1 MSHQALSPQQFAGVP
16 DLPEEKSLDSPDPQN
31 VIPEKEDED
40 IGQKPN

>member
-16 DLPEEKSLDSPDPQN
+16 DLPEEKSIDSPDPQN

-40 IGQKPN
+40 IGQKAN